1 MRVSPVITGYS
12 MYAEGL
18 RLLTRSTNIHTSIKE
33 RVKSHIKLADFT
45 PLPQPFRRSGIIS
58 LRMLAVP
65 SLDTLPLAERP
76 MLQILS
82 RAMTLVLGV
91 VEVILVQRGAV
102 GVLLVASKELVGQ
115 VFDGGR
121 ALVEVECGA
130 FGGG

>member
-1 MRVSPVITGYS
+1 MKDR
-12 MYAEGL
+12 
-18 RLLTRSTNIHTSIKE
+18 NH
-33 RVKSHIKLADFT
+33 
-45 PLPQPFRRSGIIS
+45 
-58 LRMLAVP
+58 
-65 SLDTLPLAERP
+65 LAEVKTTNKVEIITKGVVDIP